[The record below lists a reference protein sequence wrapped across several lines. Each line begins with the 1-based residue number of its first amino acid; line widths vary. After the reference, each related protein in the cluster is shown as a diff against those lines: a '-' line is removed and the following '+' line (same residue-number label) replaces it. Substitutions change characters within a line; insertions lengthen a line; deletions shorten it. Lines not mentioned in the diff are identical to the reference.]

1 MVPERFAVD
10 FLAILQLAPCEYDY
24 FGKRMSV
31 IYHLIHAALRP
42 LFMAS
47 LKSKLPFNL
56 NNANLVWRMPRQP
69 VSSGRM
75 VSIFIEM
82 ISFEVLEIWVPNKG
96 EGLNSGTGFPLK
108 LLEVKQ
114 FTFNCLNILS
124 LQENL

>member
-1 MVPERFAVD
+1 
-10 FLAILQLAPCEYDY
+10 
-24 FGKRMSV
+24 
-31 IYHLIHAALRP
+31 
-42 LFMAS
+42 
-47 LKSKLPFNL
+47 
-56 NNANLVWRMPRQP
+56 MPRQP